1 MLFLGLLRL
10 LRWNQTRLSGKIPE
24 VFFFFCEFGRIIVDL
39 EGTRFVFVW
48 ALNITMMGRDRDA
61 LSDTHS
67 MSCNLFSVKEGIHHV
82 KLLLWVHSDLILL

>member
-1 MLFLGLLRL
+1 M
-10 LRWNQTRLSGKIPE
+10 
-24 VFFFFCEFGRIIVDL
+24 
-39 EGTRFVFVW
+39 FVW

-67 MSCNLFSVKEGIHHV
+67 MSYNLFSVKEGIHHV